1 MLSEGDTMDNKEADG
16 WFVTYRG
23 IILPRHCDHYG
34 HLNVRYYAHFFDD
47 GGFQMWHHIG
57 IKQSDLTQNGM
68 GVVVANI
75 SINFIHEITAGQLME
90 IKGAW
95 SKMGNKSMAHEQK
108 MFNADTGILC
118 ATQTTS
124 EVYFD
129 MEKRQS
135 TNMPENLREIVK
147 AHVINLN

>member
-1 MLSEGDTMDNKEADG
+1 MNDKEVQN

-23 IILPRHCDHYG
+23 IVLPRHCDHYG
-34 HLNVRYYAHFFDD
+34 HLSVRFYAHFFDD
-47 GGFQMWHHIG
+47 GGFQMWRLIG

-95 SKMGNKSMAHEQK
+95 SKMGNKSMAHEQR
-108 MFNADTGILC
+108 MYNADTGVHC

-129 MEKRQS
+129 MKKRRS
-135 TNMPENLREIVK
+135 ATMPENLREIVK
-147 AHVINLN
+147 SHVINLD

>member
-1 MLSEGDTMDNKEADG
+1 MDKHNLEN

-23 IILPRHCDHYG
+23 IVLPRHCDHYG
-34 HLNVRYYAHFFDD
+34 HLNVRFYAHFFDD

-57 IKQSDLTQNGM
+57 IKQTDLTKNGM

-75 SINFIHEITAGQLME
+75 SIDFVQEITAGQLME

-95 SKMGNKSMAHEQK
+95 TKMGNKSMTHQQR
-108 MFNADTGILC
+108 MYNVDTGVHC

-124 EVYFD
+124 EVFFD
-129 MEKRQS
+129 MKKRHS
-135 TNMPENLREIVK
+135 TAMPENLRKIVE
-147 AHVINLN
+147 AHVIDPI

>member
-1 MLSEGDTMDNKEADG
+1 MKNKFEG

-23 IILPRHCDHYG
+23 IVLPRHCDHYG
-34 HLNVRYYAHFFDD
+34 HLNVRYYAQFFDD

-57 IKQSDLTQNGM
+57 IKQSDLTKNGM
-68 GVVVANI
+68 GCVVANI
-75 SINFIHEITAGQLME
+75 SINFIHEITAGQLIE

-95 SKMGNKSMAHEQK
+95 TKMGNKSMSHEQR
-108 MFNADTGILC
+108 MYNVDSGTLC

-129 MEKRQS
+129 MQERRS
-135 TNMPENLREIVK
+135 ARMPESLRAIVK
-147 AHVINLN
+147 SHVVNLE

>member
-1 MLSEGDTMDNKEADG
+1 MLSEGDTMHNKEADG